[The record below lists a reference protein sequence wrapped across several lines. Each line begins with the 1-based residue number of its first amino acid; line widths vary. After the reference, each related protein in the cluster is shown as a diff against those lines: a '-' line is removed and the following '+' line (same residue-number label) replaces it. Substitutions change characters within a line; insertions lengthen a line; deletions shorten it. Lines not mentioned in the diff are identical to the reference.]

1 MADIGPSPFKA
12 ALMASLG
19 DGNELS
25 QGSPIKKSSVALK
38 QKHFGQPIMK
48 IESIRGN
55 LKRTP
60 VNRIGEFQPDEDDYD
75 DGVGADLSE
84 LVFKAVDNKA
94 SNVLVRTRGNR
105 LTKKQADVKASRIA
119 SRAK

>member
-1 MADIGPSPFKA
+1 MADFGPSPFKA
-12 ALMASLG
+12 ALMAGLG

-48 IESIRGN
+48 IESIRG
-55 LKRTP
+55 TP
-60 VNRIGEFQPDEDDYD
+60 VNRIGEFHPDEDYYD

-84 LVFKAVDNKA
+84 LMLKAVDNKA